1 MSNSEHGIAQ
11 TVIKCIFYHIDSK
24 LSRGKHLIYP
34 CSFLWIFDL
43 SCKMV
48 NKLYRP
54 SALYEGNFGQVP
66 QIPQPPPNHPQHPNT
81 PCMAF
86 QAVC

>member
-1 MSNSEHGIAQ
+1 
-11 TVIKCIFYHIDSK
+11 
-24 LSRGKHLIYP
+24 
-34 CSFLWIFDL
+34 
-43 SCKMV
+43 MV
-48 NKLYRP
+48 NKLCTP